1 MARAFALV
9 SVLATLAVV
18 GYLYTQSAE
27 ETVEPSGGALVED
40 MAAGAAADA
49 TLVTARTGIEAF
61 FASTGT
67 YAGAPVPTGA
77 TLVAPTA
84 TSYCVQVGSGAAM
97 HHVTSPGDPA
107 PQPGPC

>member
-27 ETVEPSGGALVED
+27 KTVEPSGGALVED

-67 YAGAPVPTGA
+67 YVGAPVPTGA
-77 TLVAPTA
+77 TLVATA
-84 TSYCVQVGSGAAM
+84 TSYCVQVGSGTAVR
-97 HHVTSPGDPA
+97 HVTSPGDPA
-107 PQPGPC
+107 PRQGPC

>member
-18 GYLYTQSAE
+18 GYLYTQSADE
-27 ETVEPSGGALVED
+27 AVEPTGREVVQDL
-40 MAAGAAADA
+40 AAGAAADA

-67 YAGAPVPTGA
+67 YVGAPVPTGVA
-77 TLVAPTA
+77 LVAPTA
-84 TSYCVQVGSGAAM
+84 VSYCVQIGSGVAAR
-97 HHVTSPGDPA
+97 HVTSPGDPA

>member
-1 MARAFALV
+1 VARAFALV
-9 SVLATLAVV
+9 SLLVTLAVV

-27 ETVEPSGGALVED
+27 ETIEPSGGALVED

-67 YAGAPVPTGA
+67 YVGAPVPTGV

-84 TSYCVQVGSGAAM
+84 SSYCVQTGAGAAVR
-97 HHVTSPGDPA
+97 HVTSPGDGTA
-107 PQPGPC
+107 QPGPC

>member
-1 MARAFALV
+1 MEP
-9 SVLATLAVV
+9 TGGAVV
-18 GYLYTQSAE
+18 QDL
-27 ETVEPSGGALVED
+27 
-40 MAAGAAADA
+40 AAGAAADA

-67 YAGAPVPTGA
+67 YVGAPVPSGA

-84 TSYCVQVGSGAAM
+84 VSYCVQVGSGVAVR
-97 HHVTSPGDPA
+97 HVTSPGDPS